1 MKNFKSTKN
10 ALILSVLSLLLCVS
24 MLVGTTYAWFTD
36 SVTSSNN
43 IIASGNLDV
52 ELEYSKDFSSW
63 TTIKDSTEI
72 FDKTAHWEPGYTEV
86 VYLKV
91 SNLGSLAL
99 RYQFALEIKSE
110 DPGTNADGDPIKLS
124 EHIKFGVVKD
134 VTAKYTERADAID
147 DIDAVKKLAEGYT
160 DSGEIKSGDP
170 AKYMALVVYMPTTV
184 TNEANHNGTDV
195 PSIALGLKVKATQL
209 NTATESD
216 SFGSDYDMYAEYADG
231 TNNPNISVGTAVEL
245 KTALLQSFDRVSK
258 IAQDRAA
265 YAGLQTNFR
274 DLDKVLSGFGKSDLI
289 LLAAR
294 PGLGKTSLALNI
306 AQNVGLQGKT
316 VAIFSLE
323 MSNEQLANRLLASHS
338 GVDNKKFRTGELT
351 SNEWVRLGQSSSLL
365 AKASIYLDDT
375 PDMTVAQMKAKLRRL
390 PSLDLV
396 IVDYMQLMSSGT
408 KTASRQEAVSEIS
421 RSMKMMA
428 KEFDV
433 PVLCLSQLSRASE
446 KREGDKRPMPS
457 DLRESGSIEQDADAI
472 LFLYNDAIYNKE
484 TANPNKIE
492 LIIAKNRHGP
502 TETVYLSWNNT
513 LTKFGNYKSKKDAIP
528 LPDEAPPV

>member
-1 MKNFKSTKN
+1 MEFEDLRRVPHSLEAEQSIIGALIVDFNCMEDLAAILRPEYFYAEKYGKIYSEIQEMYMTSEKIDFVTVLNRVVAAGIYEEAEAKQLLYDMASSVPSTKN
-10 ALILSVLSLLLCVS
+10 VGEYAKIVVEKYNLRRLISICEDITDKCYGQSDDAQS
-24 MLVGTTYAWFTD
+24 IIDYAEAK
-36 SVTSSNN
+36 
-43 IIASGNLDV
+43 IYDV
-52 ELEYSKDFSSW
+52 
-63 TTIKDSTEI
+63 
-72 FDKTAHWEPGYTEV
+72 
-86 VYLKV
+86 
-91 SNLGSLAL
+91 
-99 RYQFALEIKSE
+99 
-110 DPGTNADGDPIKLS
+110 
-124 EHIKFGVVKD
+124 
-134 VTAKYTERADAID
+134 RAQQ
-147 DIDAVKKLAEGYT
+147 
-160 DSGEIKSGDP
+160 S
-170 AKYMALVVYMPTTV
+170 
-184 TNEANHNGTDV
+184 
-195 PSIALGLKVKATQL
+195 
-209 NTATESD
+209 NTA
-216 SFGSDYDMYAEYADG
+216 M
-231 TNNPNISVGTAVEL
+231 VEL
-245 KTALLQSFDRVSK
+245 KTALIESFDRVSK

-265 YAGLQTNFR
+265 FAGLQTNFR
-274 DLDKVLSGFGKSDLI
+274 DLDRVLSGFGKSDLI

-338 GVDNKKFRTGELT
+338 GVDNKKFRTGELST
-351 SNEWVRLGQSSSLL
+351 NEWIRMGQSSETL
-365 AKASIYLDDT
+365 AKTHIYLDDT

-390 PSLDLV
+390 PALDLV

-502 TETVYLSWNNT
+502 TETVYLAWNNT
-513 LTKFGNYKSKKDAIP
+513 LTKFGNYKAKKENIP
-528 LPDEAPPV
+528 LPDEAPPA

>member
-1 MKNFKSTKN
+1 VEFEDLKRMPHSLEAEQSIIGSLIVDFQCMEDLAAILRPEHFYVEKYGRIYSEILEMYMTSAKIDFVTVLNQVTAAGIYEEAEAKQLLYDMAAAVPSTKN
-10 ALILSVLSLLLCVS
+10 VAAYAKIVVEKANLRRLINIC
-24 MLVGTTYAWFTD
+24 GEITD
-36 SVTSSNN
+36 ACYEGGDEVQEILDMAEAKIFEIRDQQSNT
-43 IIASGNLDV
+43 AMV
-52 ELEYSKDFSSW
+52 ELR
-63 TTIKDSTEI
+63 
-72 FDKTAHWEPGYTEV
+72 TAILH
-86 VYLKV
+86 
-91 SNLGSLAL
+91 
-99 RYQFALEIKSE
+99 
-110 DPGTNADGDPIKLS
+110 
-124 EHIKFGVVKD
+124 
-134 VTAKYTERADAID
+134 
-147 DIDAVKKLAEGYT
+147 
-160 DSGEIKSGDP
+160 
-170 AKYMALVVYMPTTV
+170 
-184 TNEANHNGTDV
+184 
-195 PSIALGLKVKATQL
+195 
-209 NTATESD
+209 
-216 SFGSDYDMYAEYADG
+216 
-231 TNNPNISVGTAVEL
+231 
-245 KTALLQSFDRVSK
+245 SFDQVSK

-274 DLDKVLSGFGKSDLI
+274 DLDRVLSGFGKSDLI

-294 PGLGKTSLALNI
+294 PGLGKTSFALNI

-338 GVDNKKFRTGELT
+338 GVDNKKFRTGELS
-351 SNEWVRLGQSSSLL
+351 SNEWVRLGQSSSIL
-365 AKASIYLDDT
+365 AKANIYLDDT

-446 KREGDKRPMPS
+446 KREGDHRPMPS

-472 LFLYNDAIYNKE
+472 MFLYNDALYNKE

-502 TETVYLSWNNT
+502 TETIYLAWNNT
-513 LTKFGNYKSKKDAIP
+513 LTKFGNYKAKKDAIP

>member
-1 MKNFKSTKN
+1 MEFEDLKRMPHSLEAEQSIIGSLIVDFRCMEDLAAILRPEHFYVEKYGRVFSEILEMYMTSAKIDFVTVLNQVVAAGIYEEGEAKQLLYDMASAVPSTKN
-10 ALILSVLSLLLCVS
+10 VAAYAKIVVEKANLRRLIGICDNI
-24 MLVGTTYAWFTD
+24 TEACYAGAEEVQD
-36 SVTSSNN
+36 
-43 IIASGNLDV
+43 ILDMA
-52 ELEYSKDFSSW
+52 EAKIF
-63 TTIKDSTEI
+63 EI
-72 FDKTAHWEPGYTEV
+72 RDQQ
-86 VYLKV
+86 
-91 SNLGSLAL
+91 S
-99 RYQFALEIKSE
+99 
-110 DPGTNADGDPIKLS
+110 
-124 EHIKFGVVKD
+124 
-134 VTAKYTERADAID
+134 
-147 DIDAVKKLAEGYT
+147 
-160 DSGEIKSGDP
+160 
-170 AKYMALVVYMPTTV
+170 
-184 TNEANHNGTDV
+184 
-195 PSIALGLKVKATQL
+195 
-209 NTATESD
+209 NTA
-216 SFGSDYDMYAEYADG
+216 M
-231 TNNPNISVGTAVEL
+231 VEL

-390 PSLDLV
+390 PALDLV

>member
-1 MKNFKSTKN
+1 MEFEDLKRVPHSLEAEQSIIGSLIVDFRCIEELAAILRPEHFYVEKYGRVYSEITEMYMTSAKIDFVTVLNRVVAAGIYEEAEAKQLLYDMASAVPSTKN
-10 ALILSVLSLLLCVS
+10 VAAYAKIVVEKANLRRLINIC
-24 MLVGTTYAWFTD
+24 D
-36 SVTSSNN
+36 EITS
-43 IIASGNLDV
+43 ACYSGGEEVQDILDMA
-52 ELEYSKDFSSW
+52 EAKIF
-63 TTIKDSTEI
+63 EI
-72 FDKTAHWEPGYTEV
+72 RDQQ
-86 VYLKV
+86 
-91 SNLGSLAL
+91 S
-99 RYQFALEIKSE
+99 
-110 DPGTNADGDPIKLS
+110 
-124 EHIKFGVVKD
+124 
-134 VTAKYTERADAID
+134 
-147 DIDAVKKLAEGYT
+147 
-160 DSGEIKSGDP
+160 
-170 AKYMALVVYMPTTV
+170 
-184 TNEANHNGTDV
+184 
-195 PSIALGLKVKATQL
+195 
-209 NTATESD
+209 NTA
-216 SFGSDYDMYAEYADG
+216 M
-231 TNNPNISVGTAVEL
+231 VEL
-245 KTALLQSFDRVSK
+245 KTALLQSFDNVSK

-274 DLDKVLSGFGKSDLI
+274 DLDRVLSGFGKSDLI

-294 PGLGKTSLALNI
+294 PGLGKTSFALNI

-351 SNEWVRLGQSSSLL
+351 SNEWVRLGQSSSIL
-365 AKASIYLDDT
+365 AKANIYLDDT

-390 PSLDLV
+390 PALDLV
-396 IVDYMQLMSSGT
+396 IVDYLQLMSSGT
-408 KTASRQEAVSEIS
+408 KTNSRQEAVSEIS

-446 KREGDKRPMPS
+446 KREGDHRPMPS

-472 LFLYNDAIYNKE
+472 MFLYNDAIYNKE

-502 TETVYLSWNNT
+502 TETVYLAWNNT
-513 LTKFGNYKSKKDAIP
+513 LTKFGNYKPKKENIPGIP

>member
-1 MKNFKSTKN
+1 MEFEDLKRVPHSLEAEQSIIGSLIVDFRCIEDLAAILRPEHFYVEKYGRVYSEILEMYMTSAKIDFVTVLNQVVAAGIYEETEAKQLLYDMASAVPSTKN
-10 ALILSVLSLLLCVS
+10 VAAYAKIVVEKANLRRLITICDQI
-24 MLVGTTYAWFTD
+24 TD
-36 SVTSSNN
+36 
-43 IIASGNLDV
+43 AC
-52 ELEYSKDFSSW
+52 
-63 TTIKDSTEI
+63 
-72 FDKTAHWEPGYTEV
+72 YT
-86 VYLKV
+86 
-91 SNLGSLAL
+91 
-99 RYQFALEIKSE
+99 
-110 DPGTNADGDPIKLS
+110 
-124 EHIKFGVVKD
+124 
-134 VTAKYTERADAID
+134 
-147 DIDAVKKLAEGYT
+147 
-160 DSGEIKSGDP
+160 
-170 AKYMALVVYMPTTV
+170 
-184 TNEANHNGTDV
+184 
-195 PSIALGLKVKATQL
+195 
-209 NTATESD
+209 
-216 SFGSDYDMYAEYADG
+216 GSDEVQEILDMAEAKIFEIRDQQSN
-231 TNNPNISVGTAVEL
+231 TSMVEL

-274 DLDKVLSGFGKSDLI
+274 DLDRVLSGFGKSDLI

-338 GVDNKKFRTGELT
+338 GVDNKKFRTGELS
-351 SNEWVRLGQSSSLL
+351 SNEWVRLGQSSSIL
-365 AKASIYLDDT
+365 AKANIYLDDT

-492 LIIAKNRHGP
+492 LIIAKTRHGP
-502 TETVYLSWNNT
+502 TETVYLAWNNT
-513 LTKFGNYKSKKDAIP
+513 LTKFGNYKAKKDAIP

>member
-1 MKNFKSTKN
+1 MEFEDLKRMPHSLEAEQSIIGSLIVDFQCMEDLAAILRPEHFYVEKYGRIYSEILEMYMTSAKIDFVTVLNQVTAAGIYEEAEAKQLLYDMAAAVPSTKN
-10 ALILSVLSLLLCVS
+10 VAAYAKIVVEKANLRRLINIC
-24 MLVGTTYAWFTD
+24 GEITD
-36 SVTSSNN
+36 ACYEGGDEVQEILDMAEAKIFEIRDQQSNT
-43 IIASGNLDV
+43 AMV
-52 ELEYSKDFSSW
+52 ELR
-63 TTIKDSTEI
+63 
-72 FDKTAHWEPGYTEV
+72 TAILH
-86 VYLKV
+86 
-91 SNLGSLAL
+91 
-99 RYQFALEIKSE
+99 
-110 DPGTNADGDPIKLS
+110 
-124 EHIKFGVVKD
+124 
-134 VTAKYTERADAID
+134 
-147 DIDAVKKLAEGYT
+147 
-160 DSGEIKSGDP
+160 
-170 AKYMALVVYMPTTV
+170 
-184 TNEANHNGTDV
+184 
-195 PSIALGLKVKATQL
+195 
-209 NTATESD
+209 
-216 SFGSDYDMYAEYADG
+216 
-231 TNNPNISVGTAVEL
+231 
-245 KTALLQSFDRVSK
+245 SFDQVSK

-274 DLDKVLSGFGKSDLI
+274 DLDRVLSGFGKSDLI

-294 PGLGKTSLALNI
+294 PGLGKTSFALNI

-338 GVDNKKFRTGELT
+338 GVDNKKFRTGELS
-351 SNEWVRLGQSSSLL
+351 SNEWVRLGQSSSIL
-365 AKASIYLDDT
+365 AKANIYLDDT

-446 KREGDKRPMPS
+446 KREGDHRPMPS

-472 LFLYNDAIYNKE
+472 MFLYNDALYNKE

-502 TETVYLSWNNT
+502 TETIYLAWNNT
-513 LTKFGNYKSKKDAIP
+513 LTKFGNYKAKKDAIP